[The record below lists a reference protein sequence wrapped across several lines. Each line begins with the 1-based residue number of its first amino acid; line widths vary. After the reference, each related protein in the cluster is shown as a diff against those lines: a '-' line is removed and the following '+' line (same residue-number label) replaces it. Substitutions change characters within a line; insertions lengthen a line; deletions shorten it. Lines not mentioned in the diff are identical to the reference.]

1 MLNSLESSEGVSL
14 GSGVLEDESLNGSSG
29 GMNGGVAHGGV
40 GSSGDRVSGDLLDSV
55 LGTVGDS
62 NVESLLV
69 LLGGGS
75 VHDGLSSSVDGDGGC
90 GLRSVVEAGHVQR
103 VSGELVEV
111 ELDEVSVVTL
121 GELPDEIL
129 RNGHLY
135 R

>member
-14 GSGVLEDESLNGSSG
+14 GIGVLEDESLNGSSG
-29 GMNGGVAHGGV
+29 GMNGGVAHGGL
-40 GSSGDRVSGDLLDSV
+40 GSSGDRVSRDLLDSV
-55 LGTVGDS
+55 LGTMGDS

-75 VHDGLSSSVDGDGGC
+75 VHDGLTSSVDGDGGG

>member
-29 GMNGGVAHGGV
+29 GMNGGGAHGGV

-55 LGTVGDS
+55 LGTMGDS

-75 VHDGLSSSVDGDGGC
+75 VHDGLTSSVDGDAGG

>member
-1 MLNSLESSEGVSL
+1 VLNSLESSEGVSL

-29 GMNGGVAHGGV
+29 GMNGGGAHGGV
-40 GSSGDRVSGDLLDSV
+40 GSSRDRVSGDLLDSV
-55 LGTVGDS
+55 LGTMGDS

-75 VHDGLSSSVDGDGGC
+75 VHDGLTSSVDGDAGG